1 MSSLIWRCACGGFG
15 FAADGIS
22 AALRQRG
29 GAAICWKGPDIVQEA
44 ENARKAIFLLGG
56 KAREPIAYQVPERD
70 WQHCLFVVD
79 KGFRHA
85 EGISRK
91 AGTPVKK
98 PP

>member
-1 MSSLIWRCACGGFG
+1 MSSLIWL
-15 FAADGIS
+15 
-22 AALRQRG
+22 LRVIEYLLPCVKRG

-79 KGFRHA
+79 KVSGTPKA
-85 EGISRK
+85 YPRK

-98 PP
+98 PL